1 MNLLPTLSLLSLIP
15 YKISNR
21 LILSTLI
28 IATLSVDVQAQ
39 SKNGF
44 DLSNTSIK
52 KSEIISG
59 GPRRDGI
66 PSINHPKF
74 IEAKKV
80 NYLKDSDI
88 VIGLTRGNITR
99 AYPTRILVWHEIVN
113 DIIDNDPVVITY
125 CPLCGTGMV
134 FKRQINGKLVSFG
147 VSGLLYRSDV
157 LMYDRKTNS
166 LWSQLLMKAVSG
178 TAIGTTLEWLPS
190 EYSTWKAWRQ
200 KYPNGKVLS
209 LETGYTRDYR
219 SGGVYADYRSS
230 NNIMFPVPQT
240 RHELSN
246 KELVIGVI
254 LNGKAKAYPIK
265 SFSEKSVVKD
275 TLANRSIVI
284 RYNKTKKS
292 HEIVDNKGK
301 QIPSVLVYWFAWQA
315 FYPHTELW
323 KK

>member
-1 MNLLPTLSLLSLIP
+1 MNLLPTISLLSFIP
-15 YKISNR
+15 PKISR
-21 LILSTLI
+21 AVILSTLVI
-28 IATLSVDVQAQ
+28 VTFNFNAQAQ

-74 IEAKKV
+74 IDAKKV
-80 NYLKDSDI
+80 NFLKDSDI

-113 DIIDNDPVVITY
+113 DIINNDPVVITY
-125 CPLCGTGMV
+125 CPLCGTGMI
-134 FKRQINGKLVSFG
+134 FKRQIKGKLVSFG

-178 TAIGTTLEWLPS
+178 TEIGTQLEWLPS
-190 EYSTWKAWRQ
+190 EYSTWKAWKQ

-209 LETGYTRDYR
+209 LDTGYTRDYR
-219 SGGVYADYRSS
+219 SESAYAEYRSS

-240 RHELSN
+240 RRELPN

-254 LNGKAKAYPIK
+254 LHGKAKAYPIK
-265 SFSEKSVVKD
+265 FFSKKSVVKD
-275 TLANRSIVI
+275 TLANSSLLI

-292 HEIVDNKGK
+292 HEIVDSKGK

-315 FYPHTELW
+315 FYPQTELW
-323 KK
+323 TK